1 MPSGG
6 GMRYPY
12 IQRAARPEIPR
23 TPEKG
28 DIDHSRRKIMAIQPV
43 PLTREGMAKLSAEL
57 EYLQTV
63 KRQEVAE
70 HIHEEW
76 ESDAA
81 RDNVPSYDYA
91 KSEQA
96 MLEGRIQ
103 ELDHLLRHAQIINE
117 DGRRPTDRVALG
129 ATVSLESAG
138 GGQRSFT
145 IVGSAEANPSAGRI
159 SNTSP
164 VGSALL
170 GKRVGESVEVKV
182 PAGVQRFT
190 VTSIE

>member
-1 MPSGG
+1 MT
-6 GMRYPY
+6 
-12 IQRAARPEIPR
+12 A
-23 TPEKG
+23 
-28 DIDHSRRKIMAIQPV
+28 QPV
-43 PLTREGMAKLSAEL
+43 PLTREGLAKLSAEL

-70 HIHEEW
+70 QIHDEW

-96 MLEGRIQ
+96 MLEGRII
-103 ELDHLLRHAQIINE
+103 ELDYLIRNAQLIDEDGARQTDHAQ
-117 DGRRPTDRVALG
+117 LG
-129 ATVSLESAG
+129 SIVSLKSADG
-138 GGQRSFT
+138 SKRRFT
-145 IVGSAEANPSAGRI
+145 IVGSAEANPSNGRI

-170 GKRVGESVEVKV
+170 GKRVGEQVEVKV
-182 PAGVQRFT
+182 PAGIQHFT
-190 VTSIE
+190 ITSIE